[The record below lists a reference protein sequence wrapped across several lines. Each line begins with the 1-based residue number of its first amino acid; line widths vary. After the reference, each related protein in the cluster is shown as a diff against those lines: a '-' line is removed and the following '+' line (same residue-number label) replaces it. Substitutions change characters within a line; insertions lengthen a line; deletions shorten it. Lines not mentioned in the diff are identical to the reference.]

1 MSLFKRGLNIISGSI
16 SHRKKSNSSDERLS
30 EYELEEELQT
40 QRSFV
45 TEKKS
50 DKVDAD
56 SSIPDS
62 IDESSSD
69 NKPLEPKKRT
79 I

>member
-1 MSLFKRGLNIISGSI
+1 MSLFKRGLNFISGSI
-16 SHRKKSNSSDERLS
+16 SHRKKSNSSAERLS

-40 QRSFV
+40 KRSFV
-45 TEKKS
+45 EEKKS
-50 DKVDAD
+50 DQVASD

-62 IDESSSD
+62 IDESKSD
-69 NKPLEPKKRT
+69 DKPLEPKKRT

>member
-1 MSLFKRGLNIISGSI
+1 MSLFKRGLNLISGSI

-40 QRSFV
+40 KRSFV
-45 TEKKS
+45 EEKKS
-50 DKVDAD
+50 DQVASD
-56 SSIPDS
+56 SSLPDS
-62 IDESSSD
+62 SDESSSD
-69 NKPLEPKKRT
+69 DKPLEPKKRT